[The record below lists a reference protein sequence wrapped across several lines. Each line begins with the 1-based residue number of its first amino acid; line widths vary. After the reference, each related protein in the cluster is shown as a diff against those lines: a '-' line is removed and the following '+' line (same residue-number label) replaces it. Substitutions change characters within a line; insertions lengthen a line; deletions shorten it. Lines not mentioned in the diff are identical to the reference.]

1 MNRNPSNV
9 FQCEKMEVSTAV
21 ASCLGLSIGASVLI
35 FVRRFNLLYQLLH
48 TTQKTSKE
56 HGGTLVANVL
66 KSHDIKAVFTLP
78 GGHISP
84 IAVACEK
91 LGIKVIDTRHEVTA
105 AFAADAY
112 ARVGRGIGV
121 VMVTA
126 GPGLTNVITALKNA
140 QMAESPVLLL
150 GGAAASLLKGRGA
163 LQDIDQMSLFK
174 PVCKHVVSVTKVRD
188 IVPTLREAIK
198 IAQSGVPAPVFV
210 ELPVDTL
217 YPYEMIKKEVGI
229 KDSAKGLVQKI
240 VNWYLNNYLN
250 DMFCGA
256 FEERNTEPLDIDI
269 PKASNSQIQTAAQ
282 LLSKAK
288 KPVILMGSQATIP
301 PCPINTTV
309 VALETMGAPCFLS
322 GMARGMLGRNNPI
335 HIRQNRSQVLKEADL
350 IILAGTVAD
359 FRLNYGRS
367 IGRQAKVISVNRGK
381 ELMKLNSDM
390 FWKPTLG
397 VVGDAAD
404 FIARVQA
411 ALPGYRADPTWAEG
425 LKKREV
431 EKEEQFAVKSK
442 LHVDRYLNPL
452 DVLFRVE
459 EQLDSNSIIVAD
471 GGDFVATASYILR
484 PRGPLQWLDPG
495 PFGTLG
501 VGAGFALGAKT
512 ANPDA
517 QIWIIYGDGSLGYS
531 IIEYDTFRRHKIPVL
546 SVVGNDACWTQIA
559 REQLPMLGSTIGCML
574 EFSSYEKVAEAL
586 GAHGVLLKSPGEDD
600 IDGALVEC
608 KKVLKEEKSAL
619 MNCFIGKT
627 DFRDGSISI

>member
-1 MNRNPSNV
+1 
-9 FQCEKMEVSTAV
+9 MEVNTAL
-21 ASCLGLSIGASVLI
+21 ASGFGFFAGALVLSAM
-35 FVRRFNLLYQLLH
+35 RRFGLVYQWFH
-48 TTQKTSKE
+48 VTQKESKK
-56 HGGTLVANVL
+56 HGGSLVAEVL

-84 IAVACEK
+84 IAVACET

-174 PVCKHVVSVTKVRD
+174 PVCKHCVSVTKVRD
-188 IVPTLREAIK
+188 IVPTLKNAIK

-217 YPYEMIKKEVGI
+217 YPYEIIKKEVGV
-229 KDSAKGLVQKI
+229 KEGAKSLGQKV

-250 DMFCGA
+250 NMFCGA
-256 FEERNTEPLDIDI
+256 FEERDMTPLDIEI
-269 PKASNSQIQTAAQ
+269 PKASDSQVQTAAQ
-282 LLSKAK
+282 MLSKSK
-288 KPVILMGSQATIP
+288 KPVILIGSQSTIL
-301 PCPINTTV
+301 PCTIDTTV
-309 VALETMGAPCFLS
+309 VALETLGVPCFLS
-322 GMARGMLGRNNPI
+322 GMARGLLGRNNPI

-359 FRLNYGRS
+359 FRLNYGKS
-367 IGRQAKVISVNRGK
+367 IGKQAKVISINRGK

-411 ALPGYRADPTWAEG
+411 ALPGYRADASWVEG
-425 LKKREV
+425 LKKREI
-431 EKEEQFAVKSK
+431 EKEKQYAAKSK
-442 LHVDRYLNPL
+442 LPVDKYLNPL

-459 EQLDSNSIIVAD
+459 QHLDSNSIIVAD

-501 VGAGFALGAKT
+501 VGAGFALGAKI

-531 IIEYDTFRRHKIPVL
+531 IIEYDTFRRFKIPVL

-559 REQLPMLGSTIGCML
+559 REQVPMLGSAVGCML

-586 GAHGVLLKSPGEDD
+586 GGHGVLLKTPGEDD
-600 IDGALVEC
+600 IDAALVSC
-608 KKVLKEEKSAL
+608 KDVLKDEKSAL